1 MADLEELVGQSPAIA
16 AVRSDLR
23 RFLGLARD
31 RARLPAILIQGE
43 TGTGKGLVARLLHRL
58 GPRAGG
64 PFVDL
69 NCATIPEPLLEG
81 ELFGY
86 ERGAFTDARR
96 AKIGLFQSSSGGV
109 LFLDEVAL
117 LPPNVQAK
125 VLTALEEK
133 SVRRLGGT
141 AKEAFDSWLISAT
154 NADLELAV
162 RERRFREDL
171 YHRLAVLT
179 VRLPPLRER
188 AGDTVLLAER
198 FLERAC
204 REYEVPLKV
213 LTPDARALVA
223 RSRWPGNVRELS
235 NVMERLTLLV
245 DRSEVRASDLEL
257 VLGGDRAAAPPSP
270 SSPSGEREQILAALE
285 ATGWN
290 IMRTAT
296 RLGVSRNTVRARM
309 DRWGLRT
316 GREGAIGPP
325 APAGGGTTGLEAV
338 TPLPRPAA
346 PAIDT
351 VRWERRHVTLLRV
364 TFVATADLS
373 VDAGRLLSLV
383 AEKVLGFGGR
393 TEALGRMSLDASFGV
408 VLLENA
414 PRRAVS
420 AALTIQK
427 ALQEASP
434 PGVTATTVLHTG
446 SATIGY
452 AADAVMIDEGNRAT
466 FVGMLEGLRERAR
479 PGVVHV
485 SAAMAPFVERHFE
498 LRADAPV
505 DAGAQPS
512 FTVMRRDPT
521 GIVASS
527 NLTPFVGRD
536 AEMQLL
542 RSRWELATHGRGQL
556 VGVVGEA
563 GAGKSRLLLEFART
577 LDPSAAR
584 VLRVAM
590 LGSDDPS
597 RGRPAASLLGL
608 LFGVETGDAVAEV
621 RETLAARL
629 RELSLEE
636 SLLPPLGAL
645 LEVEI
650 DDPDW
655 AQVQPPQRARRML
668 DALRR
673 VIVRESLT
681 RPVVIIL
688 EDVHWIDADTQV
700 AIDSLIGVV
709 PSARI
714 LVVVAY
720 RPEYRHSWTDKTFYT
735 QLRVDPLSEGAADK
749 LLDHLLGG
757 GLDLA
762 PLKRQLTVWT
772 EGNPF
777 FLEECVRT
785 LVETGTLGA
794 AGSLGPGAAVA
805 ARTLPAT
812 VEDTLAARI
821 HRLPADARHVLQC
834 AAAIGM
840 EWSDAVLA
848 PVAALA
854 EDTLDG
860 SLRGLEAAEFVYPAV
875 GSPEPAHI
883 FKHALTHLVAYR
895 SLPEERQR
903 VLHARILA
911 TLEGLPAGQPDAH
924 AGALAEHAVRG
935 ELWGKAVGYLRQAGA
950 RALARSANRAAVDYF
965 ERAVAALEQIGDA
978 TALADVAVDLRL
990 DLRHALTPLGEVERI
1005 LRHLRDAEAVAA
1017 RTGDR
1022 RRFGRVVSFQT
1033 NCLFA
1038 LGDHVGAIECGRRAL
1053 DMSREL
1059 NDVEM
1064 GIAAEQFVGRSL
1076 HAQGRYREAAD
1087 LFRRLV
1093 GTLTG
1098 ERATANLGLPVPPA
1112 VFARSHIVW
1121 CLAELGE
1128 FDEALRT
1135 GNEAVRLAE
1144 ASGQPEALQW
1154 ACYPLGLL
1162 ALDRGEL
1169 ETAVGLLD
1177 RALAICRAAELPVYV
1192 PRIEA
1197 ALSHAH
1203 VLLGR
1208 VDALPVL
1215 EHAVAEAERRR
1226 QVNVHPSAL
1235 VRLADAYL
1243 HLGEIERA
1251 TSGAERAVDLSRKR
1265 NERGTEARA
1274 LRLQAEAYQRAGG
1287 SRVDDAEAAYR
1298 AALAIADE
1306 LGMRPQAAVSRLG
1319 LGTLLRAAGR
1329 PSEAKELLR
1338 VAEMGAR
1345 RLGMTGAAREAAREL
1360 AALE

>member
-16 AVRSDLR
+16 AVRTDLR
-23 RFLGLARD
+23 RLLGLARD
-31 RARLPAILIQGE
+31 RARLPPVLIQGE

-109 LFLDEVAL
+109 LFLDEVGL
-117 LPPNVQAK
+117 LPANVQAK

-133 SVRRLGGT
+133 NVRRLGGT
-141 AKEAFDSWLISAT
+141 AKEAFDSWIVSAT
-154 NADLELAV
+154 NTDLELAV

-188 AGDTVLLAER
+188 AGDAVLLAER

-204 REYEVPLKV
+204 REYDVPVKS

-223 RSRWPGNVRELS
+223 RGRWPGNVRELA

-245 DRSEVRASDLEL
+245 DRSEVRAADLEL
-257 VLGGDRAAAPPSP
+257 VLGGDRAAGP
-270 SSPSGEREQILAALE
+270 SSGSSAGGEREQILAALE

-309 DRWGLRT
+309 DRWGLRS
-316 GREGAIGPP
+316 GREAAIDPP
-325 APAGGGTTGLEAV
+325 PPGGGGAPGPAV
-338 TPLPRPAA
+338 AAPLPRAPVAA
-346 PAIDT
+346 IES

-364 TFVATADLS
+364 TLVGPADLS

-408 VLLENA
+408 VLIENA
-414 PRRAVS
+414 PRRAAS

-427 ALQEASP
+427 GLQEVSQT
-434 PGVTATTVLHTG
+434 GVAATTVLHTG
-446 SATIGY
+446 PATIGY
-452 AADAVMIDEGNRAT
+452 AADAIMIDEDNRAAFT
-466 FVGMLEGLRERAR
+466 GVLDRLRERAR

-485 SAAMAPFVERHFE
+485 SAATAPFLDRQFE
-498 LRADAPV
+498 LRADDSADVGTP
-505 DAGAQPS
+505 PS

-521 GIVASS
+521 GIVPASS
-527 NLTPFVGRD
+527 LTPFVGRE
-536 AEMQLL
+536 AEMELL
-542 RSRWELATHGRGQL
+542 RSRWDLAGHGRGQL

-577 LDPSAAR
+577 LDPGAAR

-590 LGSDDPS
+590 LASDDPS

-608 LFGVETGDAVAEV
+608 LFGVESGDSAAEV
-621 RETLAARL
+621 HGALAARL
-629 RELSLEE
+629 RELSLED

-650 DDPDW
+650 ADPEW
-655 AQVQPPQRARRML
+655 AQLQPPQRARRML

-673 VIVRESLT
+673 VIVRESLA
-681 RPVVIIL
+681 RPLVIIL
-688 EDVHWIDADTQV
+688 EDAHWIDADTQV

-714 LVVVAY
+714 LVIVAY
-720 RPEYRHSWTDKTFYT
+720 RSEYRHGWTGKTFYT
-735 QLRVDPLSEGAADK
+735 QLRVDALSERAADK
-749 LLDHLLGG
+749 LLDHLLGEAVE
-757 GLDLA
+757 LA
-762 PLKRQLTVWT
+762 PLKRQLTTWT

-777 FLEECVRT
+777 FIEECVRT
-785 LVETGTLGA
+785 LVETGVH
-794 AGSLGPGAAVA
+794 AGSLEPGAAVS

-840 EWSDAVLA
+840 EFSDGVLA

-854 EDTLDG
+854 EEALDG
-860 SLRGLEAAEFVYPAV
+860 GLRALEAAEFVYPVV
-875 GSPEPAHI
+875 GSPEPAHV

-903 VLHARILA
+903 VLHARILNA
-911 TLEGLPAGQPDAH
+911 LEALPAGQPDAH
-924 AGALAEHAVRG
+924 IGALAEHAVRG
-935 ELWGKAVGYLRQAGA
+935 ELWEKAVGYLREAGA

-965 ERAVAALEQIGDA
+965 ERAVAALEQASAA
-978 TALADVAVDLRL
+978 TGLADVAVDLRL

-1005 LRHLRDAEAVAA
+1005 LRHLREAEVVAL

-1022 RRFGRVVSFQT
+1022 RRLGRVVSFQT

-1038 LGDHVGAIECGRRAL
+1038 LGDHAGAIECGQRAL
-1053 DMSREL
+1053 GMSREL
-1059 NDVEM
+1059 DDVEM

-1076 HAQGRYREAAD
+1076 HAQGRYRAAVE
-1087 LFRRLV
+1087 LFRRLI
-1093 GTLTG
+1093 GSLPG
-1098 ERATANLGLPVPPA
+1098 DRATQNLGLPVPPA
-1112 VFARSHIVW
+1112 VFARSHVVW

-1128 FDEALRT
+1128 YDEALRT

-1144 ASGQPEALQW
+1144 SSGQPEALQW

-1169 ETAVGLLD
+1169 ETAVVLLD
-1177 RALAICRAAELPVYV
+1177 RALTICRAAELPVYV
-1192 PRIEA
+1192 PRISA

-1208 VDALPVL
+1208 ADALPAL
-1215 EHAVAEAERRR
+1215 EQAVAEAERRR
-1226 QVNVHPSAL
+1226 QVNVQASAL
-1235 VRLADAYL
+1235 ARLVEAYL
-1243 HLGEIERA
+1243 HVGRIDRA
-1251 TSGAERAVDLSRKR
+1251 TAGAERAVDLSRKR
-1265 NERGTEARA
+1265 HERGTEARA
-1274 LRLQAEAYQRAGG
+1274 LRLQAAAYQRAPV
-1287 SRVDDAEAAYR
+1287 SRREDAEAAYR
-1298 AALAIADE
+1298 TALAIADE
-1306 LGMRPQAAVSRLG
+1306 SSMRPQAALCRLG
-1319 LGTLLRAAGR
+1319 LGALLAAAGRGGEARELLRAA
-1329 PSEAKELLR
+1329 ETA
-1338 VAEMGAR
+1338 AR
-1345 RLGMTGAAREAAREL
+1345 RLGIAGAAEEAAREL
-1360 AALE
+1360 ARLE